1 MLSLS
6 GTQLHSFTDEGKG
19 INPITFISLYLF
31 VVWAILYFQSC
42 LIQFDFKKNDYL
54 GASFVKIGI
63 ASNFHQAYMG
73 NLDTVLLTWDAVL
86 NHLKEASFS
95 HNLLNYYI
103 FGRSSYT

>member
-31 VVWAILYFQSC
+31 VVWILILSVLFNS
-42 LIQFDFKKNDYL
+42 IWFKKNDYL

-63 ASNFHQAYMG
+63 TSNFHQAYMG